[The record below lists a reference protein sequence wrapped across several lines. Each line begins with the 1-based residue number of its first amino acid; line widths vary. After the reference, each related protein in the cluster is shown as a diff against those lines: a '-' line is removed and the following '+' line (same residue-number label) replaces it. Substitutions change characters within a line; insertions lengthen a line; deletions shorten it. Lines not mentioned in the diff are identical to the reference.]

1 VTTDNFTSLIAH
13 IRKYVRLD
21 DREAGLLADSLLFRS
36 VKKKEFLLKEQQVCE
51 ANYFV
56 LKGCLRLYFIQETG
70 AEHIIQFGIENWWIT
85 DQQSLDWQQP
95 SHFYLQAV
103 EATGL
108 AVLDRAATEPLLDQ
122 IPCLDRYF
130 RLIAQRAFAA
140 SQQHRYFAQNL
151 SGEERYYQF
160 ARSFPDFIQRIPQ
173 YMIASFLGFTPEFI
187 SKIRRRK

>member
-1 VTTDNFTSLIAH
+1 MTDHFAPLIAH

-21 DREAGLLADSLLFRS
+21 DREADLLADALQFRS

-70 AEHIIQFGIENWWIT
+70 AEQIIQFGIENWWIT

-108 AVLDRAATEPLLDQ
+108 AILDRTTAAALLDR

-130 RLIAQRAFAA
+130 RVIAQRTFAA
-140 SQQHRYFAQNL
+140 SQQHRFFAQNL
-151 SGEERYYQF
+151 SGEERYHQF

>member
-1 VTTDNFTSLIAH
+1 VTTGNFAPLIAH
-13 IRKYVRLD
+13 IRKYVHLD
-21 DREAGLLADSLLFRS
+21 DREAGLLGDSLQFRS
-36 VKKKEFLLKEQQVCE
+36 VKKKEFLLKEQQVCQ

-56 LKGCLRLYFIQETG
+56 LKGCLRLYFLQETG
-70 AEHIIQFGIENWWIT
+70 AEQIIQFGIENWWIT

-108 AVLDRAATEPLLDQ
+108 AVLDRTAAPDLLDQ

-140 SQQHRYFAQNL
+140 SQQHWYFVQNL
-151 SGEERYYQF
+151 SGEERYHHF

-173 YMIASFLGFTPEFI
+173 YMVASFLGFTPEFI

>member
-1 VTTDNFTSLIAH
+1 MTDNFTPLIAH
-13 IRKYVRLD
+13 IRKYVHLD
-21 DREAGLLADSLLFRS
+21 DREAGLLADSLQFRS

-51 ANYFV
+51 TNYFV

-70 AEHIIQFGIENWWIT
+70 AEQIIQFGIENWWIT

-103 EATGL
+103 EATEL
-108 AVLDRAATEPLLDQ
+108 AVLDRTTATTLLDQ

-140 SQQHRYFAQNL
+140 SQQNRYFVQNL
-151 SGEERYYQF
+151 SGEERYHQF
-160 ARSFPDFIQRIPQ
+160 ARGFPDFVQRIPQ